1 MSSNGNSFANFE
13 NLNANNWT
21 LWSNNMKNY
30 LRIQNCWFAIEKE
43 KSEYAVRPRPTNI
56 PPVLAAD
63 GTTTSPGS
71 TLQPT
76 DKQLKDYDDKLKD
89 WEEANQ
95 KAIERYC
102 EDFWETL
109 KTQYGKVGTAALVT
123 KLLDLFRMTFKPG
136 QNPAITI
143 DSFQNK
149 YIEITSLND
158 KIAIPEFVLCT
169 LLMHKL
175 GRGWDNFI
183 SNIMTNEYTPDKTT
197 GVDEHWTLDH
207 IRNLLSEEYNSRLS
221 RASHN
226 NTYANVARFSGIQT
240 GGTTQSFSS
249 QRAKNTRRG
258 AKRSNSAPT
267 PSGNSNQNKNTSPTS
282 AASSSNSNQNTGNFR
297 GNWRARGNFRGRS
310 RGNYRGR
317 GRGRGNNIVTNM
329 AIMDELEED
338 TDDADN
344 EESSEEEGEQS
355 SNSILQQSTM
365 MILPDDPRRHY
376 QAPPLFV
383 PPLFRVPPS
392 VASDII
398 PPSELTMPPAHRDSG
413 TFIPP
418 STQAESSGSSEII
431 FRPIPP
437 PRIRSSPDTEIGEIN
452 QDLPSLTHAPS
463 TSSEEP
469 PASQHTGALTTNQVP
484 SEIGIGEEIW
494 ERPVSPSFHP
504 TSNDQIPLIWDNV
517 NVLPQFLSSR
527 LRFHYCSFGHIVRYG
542 APSTCHQGH
551 EIVLITNRYHTKEER
566 PVIHIYYSNLR
577 SVPPAHYEQ
586 VLSSRRWYGVRTFGE
601 ARFLYNTTRA
611 EWDADRNYEY
621 SRAIT
626 DFTNVMPRSSEH
638 PDASLRMQI
647 NRVMRSIMQIT
658 DRLTDYEYDHENPEA
673 AEQLHLRATPDYDTN
688 SDFGLYEETTDDD
701 RSIHALM
708 RNRRRRAPHR
718 ISRRTYSRSE
728 IETRL
733 PDYQNS
739 ISDTVVSTSF
749 RMRSAF
755 TSAPVFFT
763 EEFSVQQ
770 PEACPFP
777 VVNTTF
783 NLEDVDPMLF
793 HRPDFIWVQSSYR
806 RLTLPNHHA
815 IYMAIRAN
823 LVDGDTFSNEAILEQ
838 LRSSNI
844 NDTFNIPHGRPPYT
858 ITFLLTL
865 LQHPNVPIFI
875 IEDRSVILS
884 AVLPISERSMI
895 DHTCLLRAGLGD
907 PIAQEIITSNA
918 QEYMEIVLLDGE
930 TAPPHYAMQR
940 IKEVHDR
947 IRKEGDSDERLVLPE
962 NIIHLLRY
970 LQLDAYSQHGLYN
983 QIFEDKVLV
992 IMHDYDPKAHELLRE
1007 LTAIGRRETIE
1018 LWVERRMMDFRE
1030 KRYDDLNGSQ
1040 DSPINVDADIDI
1052 WNERD
1057 LARHNPILDVLVLRT
1072 NLPVEATTWLTR
1084 REHAPRIEAEIMLE
1098 EDSEAESEVEF
1109 VEGPSRPRPEPITV
1123 DSDSDKS
1130 QMDTDP
1136 GSADGGEHYLL
1147 GDTSAPFG
1155 TSPGGSPY
1163 HGAFNIVSN
1172 RRRSVYEAVR
1182 QLAETVEGEQN
1193 EVYQTR

>member
-56 PPVLAAD
+56 PPVVTAD
-63 GTTTSPGS
+63 GTITTPGS
-71 TLQPT
+71 TIQPT

-95 KAIERYC
+95 KAIGIIGMKIPTNLSHLQKDTAK
-102 EDFWETL
+102 DFWETL

-297 GNWRARGNFRGRS
+297 GNWRARGNFRGKS

-317 GRGRGNNIVTNM
+317 GRGRGNNIVANL

-338 TDDADN
+338 TDVDMEFVVNFAAMDENVNMEDADN

-383 PPLFRVPPS
+383 SPLFRVPPS

-431 FRPIPP
+431 FQPIPTRRPTLPTLTNVIQQISSSPTDDIHIQHSPDTAPPTYFPEP
-437 PRIRSSPDTEIGEIN
+437 PRVRSSPDTEIGEIN

-504 TSNDQIPLIWDNV
+504 TSNDQIPRGTAEQLQTLSLRSQQALTTTRYTHTVIWDNV

-577 SVPPAHYEQ
+577 SIPPAHYEQ
-586 VLSSRRWYGVRTFGE
+586 VLSSRRWYGVHTFGE

-658 DRLTDYEYDHENPEA
+658 DRLTDYEYDHQNPEA

-777 VVNTTF
+777 VVNNTF

-844 NDTFNIPHGRPPYT
+844 NDVRVIYTKLVINQVAETIRQTFNIPHGRPPYT

-865 LQHPNVPIFI
+865 LQHPDVPIFI

-970 LQLDAYSQHGLYN
+970 LQLDAYSQ
-983 QIFEDKVLV
+983 QK
-992 IMHDYDPKAHELLRE
+992 
-1007 LTAIGRRETIE
+1007 
-1018 LWVERRMMDFRE
+1018 LWI
-1030 KRYDDLNGSQ
+1030 S
-1040 DSPINVDADIDI
+1040 I
-1052 WNERD
+1052 
-1057 LARHNPILDVLVLRT
+1057 ILDLFLV
-1072 NLPVEATTWLTR
+1072 NGMNEQVPIATFNSVFNYP
-1084 REHAPRIEAEIMLE
+1084 AKNSFEI
-1098 EDSEAESEVEF
+1098 
-1109 VEGPSRPRPEPITV
+1109 
-1123 DSDSDKS
+1123 
-1130 QMDTDP
+1130 
-1136 GSADGGEHYLL
+1136 
-1147 GDTSAPFG
+1147 
-1155 TSPGGSPY
+1155 
-1163 HGAFNIVSN
+1163 
-1172 RRRSVYEAVR
+1172 
-1182 QLAETVEGEQN
+1182 
-1193 EVYQTR
+1193 

>member
-43 KSEYAVRPRPTNI
+43 KSEYAVRPVPRNI

-95 KAIERYC
+95 KAIGIIGMKILTNLSHLQK
-102 EDFWETL
+102 DTAKLFWETL
-109 KTQYGKVGTAALVT
+109 QTQYGRVGTAALIT

-136 QNPAITI
+136 QNPAVTV

-158 KIAIPEFVLCT
+158 KIAIPEFVLCA
-169 LLMHKL
+169 LLLHKL
-175 GRGWDNFI
+175 GRGWDTFI
-183 SNIMTNEYTPDKTT
+183 STLMTTEYTPDKTT
-197 GVDEHWTLDH
+197 GIDKDWTLDH
-207 IRNLLSEEYNSRLS
+207 IRTLLSEEYNSRLS

-258 AKRSNSAPT
+258 AKRSNSAPA
-267 PSGNSNQNKNTSPTS
+267 PSGNSNHNKNTSPTS

-297 GNWRARGNFRGRS
+297 GNWRARGNFRGKS

-317 GRGRGNNIVTNM
+317 GRGRGNHITTNM
-329 AIMDELEED
+329 AIMEGLEED
-338 TDDADN
+338 TNVDMEFVVNLATMDENVNMEDADAEDN

-365 MILPDDPRRHY
+365 MILPDDPRRHF
-376 QAPPLFV
+376 QANPQFV

-398 PPSELTMPPAHRDSG
+398 SPSELTMPPAHRDSG

-418 STQAESSGSSEII
+418 STQISPTLPSLPNVIQQIQSSPTENVHIQHSSDTAPPTYFPE
-431 FRPIPP
+431 PP
-437 PRIRSSPDTEIGEIN
+437 PVRSSPDTEIGEIN
-452 QDLPSLTHAPS
+452 QSLPSLTHDPS

-469 PASQHTGALTTNQVP
+469 PASQHTEEPTTNQVP

-504 TSNDQIPLIWDNV
+504 TSNDQIPRGTAEQLQTLSLCSQQALTTTRYQHTVIWDSV
-517 NVLPQFLSSR
+517 NVPSQFLSSR
-527 LRFHYCSFGHIVRYG
+527 LRFHYCSYGHIVRYG

-551 EIVLITNRYHTKEER
+551 EIILITNRYHTKEER
-566 PVIHIYYSNLR
+566 RIIHIYYSNLR

-586 VLSSRRWYGVRTFGE
+586 VLSSRHWYGVRMFGE
-601 ARFLYNTTRA
+601 AR
-611 EWDADRNYEY
+611 
-621 SRAIT
+621 RAIT
-626 DFTNVMPRSSEH
+626 DFANVMPRSSEH

-647 NRVMRSIMQIT
+647 NRVMLSIMQIT
-658 DRLTDYEYDHENPEA
+658 DRLTDYEYDHKNPEA
-673 AEQLHLRATPDYDTN
+673 AEQLHLRRTPDYNTN
-688 SDFGLYEETTDDD
+688 SDFDLYQETSDDD
-701 RSIHALM
+701 RSIHSLM
-708 RNRRRRAPHR
+708 RNRRRRAPHCV
-718 ISRRTYSRSE
+718 SKRTYSRAE

-739 ISDTVVSTSF
+739 HSDTLVSASP

-777 VVNTTF
+777 VVNNTF

-823 LVDGDTFSNEAILEQ
+823 LVNGDTFSNEAILEQ
-838 LRSSNI
+838 LRSSDI
-844 NDTFNIPHGRPPYT
+844 NDVRVIYTKLVINQVAETIRQTFNIPHGRPPYT

-884 AVLPISERSMI
+884 AVLPVSERSMI
-895 DHTCLLRAGLGD
+895 DHGCLLRAGLGD
-907 PIAQEIITSNA
+907 PIAQEIITANA

-983 QIFEDKVLV
+983 HQ
-992 IMHDYDPKAHELLRE
+992 MQHC
-1007 LTAIGRRETIE
+1007 TS
-1018 LWVERRMMDFRE
+1018 
-1030 KRYDDLNGSQ
+1030 NC
-1040 DSPINVDADIDI
+1040 
-1052 WNERD
+1052 
-1057 LARHNPILDVLVLRT
+1057 ARHNDH
-1072 NLPVEATTWLTR
+1072 TTIASVAVSS
-1084 REHAPRIEAEIMLE
+1084 H
-1098 EDSEAESEVEF
+1098 
-1109 VEGPSRPRPEPITV
+1109 
-1123 DSDSDKS
+1123 
-1130 QMDTDP
+1130 
-1136 GSADGGEHYLL
+1136 GG
-1147 GDTSAPFG
+1147 
-1155 TSPGGSPY
+1155 
-1163 HGAFNIVSN
+1163 
-1172 RRRSVYEAVR
+1172 
-1182 QLAETVEGEQN
+1182 
-1193 EVYQTR
+1193 

>member
-1 MSSNGNSFANFE
+1 MKNSARKSIQTGKLGPKSGVAQEVTSSQFVEFPPPFSSDFCTHQASSNN
-13 NLNANNWT
+13 
-21 LWSNNMKNY
+21 
-30 LRIQNCWFAIEKE
+30 
-43 KSEYAVRPRPTNI
+43 NI
-56 PPVLAAD
+56 PNHAFSEAYAIDWDDSNEIIQAD
-63 GTTTSPGS
+63 GSDVEPFTTFDVQDDDSIFNEAHDMHFIPDERGINKITQNGDGSSLTGFNGAHRMKFQNFSLTVQSVDAQVDADATSTTSGCSNPPAKRTRLRHYHGAHHMIFRGS
-71 TLQPT
+71 KLEFNGGGKRRNRLLTGQGKRVQKTPPTHKNIIKMKPT

-95 KAIERYC
+95 KAIGIIGMKIPTNLSHLQK
-102 EDFWETL
+102 DTAKSFWETL

-136 QNPAITI
+136 QNPAVTI

-258 AKRSNSAPT
+258 TKRSNSAPA

-297 GNWRARGNFRGRS
+297 GSWRARGNFRGRS

-338 TDDADN
+338 TDVDMEFVVNFAAMDENINMEDADAEDN

-431 FRPIPP
+431 FRPIPVQRPTLPSLPNVIQQIQSSPTEDIHIQHSPDTAPPTYFPEP

-504 TSNDQIPLIWDNV
+504 TSNDQIPRGTVEQLQTLSLRSQQALTTTRYAHTVIWDNV

-647 NRVMRSIMQIT
+647 NRTTNMTTRIPKLQNNSIYVPLLITIPILTSAYMKKLQMMT
-658 DRLTDYEYDHENPEA
+658 DR
-673 AEQLHLRATPDYDTN
+673 
-688 SDFGLYEETTDDD
+688 F
-701 RSIHALM
+701 
-708 RNRRRRAPHR
+708 
-718 ISRRTYSRSE
+718 
-728 IETRL
+728 
-733 PDYQNS
+733 
-739 ISDTVVSTSF
+739 
-749 RMRSAF
+749 
-755 TSAPVFFT
+755 
-763 EEFSVQQ
+763 
-770 PEACPFP
+770 
-777 VVNTTF
+777 
-783 NLEDVDPMLF
+783 
-793 HRPDFIWVQSSYR
+793 
-806 RLTLPNHHA
+806 
-815 IYMAIRAN
+815 
-823 LVDGDTFSNEAILEQ
+823 
-838 LRSSNI
+838 
-844 NDTFNIPHGRPPYT
+844 
-858 ITFLLTL
+858 
-865 LQHPNVPIFI
+865 
-875 IEDRSVILS
+875 
-884 AVLPISERSMI
+884 
-895 DHTCLLRAGLGD
+895 
-907 PIAQEIITSNA
+907 
-918 QEYMEIVLLDGE
+918 
-930 TAPPHYAMQR
+930 
-940 IKEVHDR
+940 
-947 IRKEGDSDERLVLPE
+947 
-962 NIIHLLRY
+962 
-970 LQLDAYSQHGLYN
+970 
-983 QIFEDKVLV
+983 
-992 IMHDYDPKAHELLRE
+992 MH
-1007 LTAIGRRETIE
+1007 
-1018 LWVERRMMDFRE
+1018 
-1030 KRYDDLNGSQ
+1030 
-1040 DSPINVDADIDI
+1040 
-1052 WNERD
+1052 
-1057 LARHNPILDVLVLRT
+1057 
-1072 NLPVEATTWLTR
+1072 
-1084 REHAPRIEAEIMLE
+1084 
-1098 EDSEAESEVEF
+1098 
-1109 VEGPSRPRPEPITV
+1109 
-1123 DSDSDKS
+1123 
-1130 QMDTDP
+1130 
-1136 GSADGGEHYLL
+1136 
-1147 GDTSAPFG
+1147 
-1155 TSPGGSPY
+1155 
-1163 HGAFNIVSN
+1163 
-1172 RRRSVYEAVR
+1172 
-1182 QLAETVEGEQN
+1182 
-1193 EVYQTR
+1193 